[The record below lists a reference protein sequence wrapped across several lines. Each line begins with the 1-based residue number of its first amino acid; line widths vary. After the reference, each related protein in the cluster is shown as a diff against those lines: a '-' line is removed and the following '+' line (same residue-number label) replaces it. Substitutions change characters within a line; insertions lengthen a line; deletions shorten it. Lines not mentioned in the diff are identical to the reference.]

1 MPIINQS
8 VMVNN
13 WVYSLTT
20 IGNNGNKKDI
30 FIVKRARIN
39 ALRVIDNC

>member
-30 FIVKRARIN
+30 LIVKRATIN
-39 ALRVIDNC
+39 ALRVIDN